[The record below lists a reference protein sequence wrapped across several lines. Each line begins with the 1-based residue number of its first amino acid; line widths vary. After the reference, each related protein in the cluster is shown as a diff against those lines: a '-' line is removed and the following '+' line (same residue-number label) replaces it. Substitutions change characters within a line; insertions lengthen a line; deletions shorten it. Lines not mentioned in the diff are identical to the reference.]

1 MEKLNENM
9 RIQEDQTIYAVVEWI
24 DLGYFLV
31 SLHGSETSAEK
42 AKNKHIEQNVNK
54 YYPKGEFSDKERSK
68 CREREESRF
77 GIEMFSFDRLFGN
90 F

>member
-1 MEKLNENM
+1 MK
-9 RIQEDQTIYAVVEWI
+9 IQENQTIYAVIEWI
-24 DLGYFLV
+24 DLGYFLI

-54 YYPKGEFSDKERSK
+54 YYPKGKFSDRERVK
-68 CREREESRF
+68 CREREEGRL
-77 GIEMFSFDRLFGN
+77 GIKEFPFDLLFGN